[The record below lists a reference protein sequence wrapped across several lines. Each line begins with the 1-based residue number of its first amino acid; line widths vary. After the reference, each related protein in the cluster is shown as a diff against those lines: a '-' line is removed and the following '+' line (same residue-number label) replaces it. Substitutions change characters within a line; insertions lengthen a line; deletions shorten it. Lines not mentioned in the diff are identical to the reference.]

1 MWVDLISMAAVGV
14 LAACLLFIIRHALK
28 RGRRSLPRWILPA
41 AVGASMIGYSIW
53 NEYSW
58 FDRIT
63 SSLPSTV
70 AIVGQG
76 ERSAFWAPWTY
87 AVPVTVRF
95 IALDSRVR
103 VQSEQSPGLV
113 LTELLL
119 VERWQP
125 TRRVPVAFD
134 CHQAR
139 RADLV
144 GDAQIKPDGTLKG
157 TQWQAMEPDSP
168 MMRVVCQSTHPE

>member
-1 MWVDLISMAAVGV
+1 MWADLISLAAVGV
-14 LAACLLFIIRHALK
+14 LAACLLFIIRHTLK
-28 RGRRSLPRWILPA
+28 RRGRNLPRWIMPA
-41 AVGASMIGYSIW
+41 VVGASMMGYSVW

-58 FDRIT
+58 FGRIT

-70 AIVGQG
+70 AIVGRG

-87 AVPVTVRF
+87 TMPVTVRF
-95 IALDSRVR
+95 VALDSRVR
-103 VQSEQSPGLV
+103 VQSEQRPGLV

-134 CHQAR
+134 CHEAR

-144 GDAQIKPDGTLKG
+144 GGARIEPDGTLEG
-157 TQWQAMEPDSP
+157 ARWQAMEPDSP
-168 MMRVVCQSTHPE
+168 MMRLVCQTTLPD